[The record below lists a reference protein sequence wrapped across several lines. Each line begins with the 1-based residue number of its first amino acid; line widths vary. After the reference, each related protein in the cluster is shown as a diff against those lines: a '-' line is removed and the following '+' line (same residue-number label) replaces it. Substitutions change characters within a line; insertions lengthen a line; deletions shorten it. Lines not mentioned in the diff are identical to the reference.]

1 MLIQKIALSLKIML
15 MHVLAKMIS
24 LFKIMLM
31 HVLPLMFPLLKIVLM
46 HVLTLLISLL
56 KIMLMHILTL
66 MISLLKIM
74 LIHVLTLM
82 VSLLFFQTQMPWKLS
97 ISMINKLSCK
107 FQQCLGQFT
116 MFSSKDPLKID
127 FLDIYLITFSES
139 VLSEIKNL
147 WESSFYSRYSK
158 SNLDFRN
165 GEKNWEKVVCFW
177 DNCIWIIGIVRVS
190 LLRKGYLS
198 LAANVLTSSPKTWHV
213 NKRDF
218 FQLKWLESYQ

>member
-97 ISMINKLSCK
+97 ISMINKLWCK

-116 MFSSKDPLKID
+116 MLLFEGSPENRLFRHLPNHVFRVRTFGNKKSMRIIFLFKI
-127 FLDIYLITFSES
+127 FKI
-139 VLSEIKNL
+139 
-147 WESSFYSRYSK
+147 
-158 SNLDFRN
+158 
-165 GEKNWEKVVCFW
+165 
-177 DNCIWIIGIVRVS
+177 
-190 LLRKGYLS
+190 
-198 LAANVLTSSPKTWHV
+198 
-213 NKRDF
+213 
-218 FQLKWLESYQ
+218 

>member
-74 LIHVLTLM
+74 VIHVLTLM

-97 ISMINKLSCK
+97 ISMINKLWCK

-116 MFSSKDPLKID
+116 MFLFEGSPENRLFRHLSNHVFRVRTFGNKKSIRIIFLFKI
-127 FLDIYLITFSES
+127 FKI
-139 VLSEIKNL
+139 
-147 WESSFYSRYSK
+147 
-158 SNLDFRN
+158 
-165 GEKNWEKVVCFW
+165 
-177 DNCIWIIGIVRVS
+177 
-190 LLRKGYLS
+190 
-198 LAANVLTSSPKTWHV
+198 
-213 NKRDF
+213 
-218 FQLKWLESYQ
+218 